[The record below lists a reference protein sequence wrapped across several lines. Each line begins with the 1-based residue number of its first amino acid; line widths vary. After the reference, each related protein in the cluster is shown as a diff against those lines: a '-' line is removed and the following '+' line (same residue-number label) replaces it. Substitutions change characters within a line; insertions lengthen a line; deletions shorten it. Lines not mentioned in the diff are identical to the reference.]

1 MAKPRALPVV
11 SPAPGP
17 GVPRRHVLQ
26 RLLTGVGAGLA
37 APGLA
42 AAHPLREHAL
52 HPARIADARE
62 KAGDP
67 AGEPEF
73 LDPYQLKMLASLGER
88 IVPGSAAAGC
98 ALFIDRLLA
107 VGTAK
112 DGRQLLAALGA
123 IDGEARRRYGS
134 PWPDLD
140 EPRQIELLQALS
152 SAAPGRKETFW
163 TPGTPV
169 ADYLAREGN
178 EESNETPT
186 TLRDHFDH
194 VKGWV
199 MGAYYSSEAGQRDLG
214 HVGAVFADSFP
225 GCPHPDGHR

>member
-1 MAKPRALPVV
+1 LTKPRARPVV
-11 SPAPGP
+11 SAFAGH
-17 GVPRRHVLQ
+17 GVPRRHVL
-26 RLLTGVGAGLA
+26 RGLFGGVGAGLA

-42 AAHPLREHAL
+42 AAHPLREHAR
-52 HPARIADARE
+52 HPKRIAAAQE
-62 KAGDP
+62 KAKNP

-73 LDPYQLKMLASLGER
+73 LDAYQLKMLSSLGER

-98 ALFIDRLLA
+98 ARFVDRLLA
-107 VGTAK
+107 VGTGK
-112 DGRQLLAALGA
+112 DGQRLLTALGA

-140 EPRQIELLQALS
+140 EPQQIELLQALA
-152 SAAPGRKETFW
+152 SAPPGRDETFW
-163 TPGTPV
+163 TPGTSV
-169 ADYLAREGN
+169 EEYLAQREA
-178 EESNETPT
+178 EESNEGQT

-199 MGAYYSSEAGQRDLG
+199 MGAYYSSEEGQRELG
-214 HVGAVFADSFP
+214 HVGPIFADSFP

>member
-1 MAKPRALPVV
+1 MTNVAKPRTLPVLT
-11 SPAPGP
+11 PAPDP
-17 GVPRRHVLQ
+17 GIPRRDVLQ
-26 RLLTGVGAGLA
+26 GLLGGVGAGLT
-37 APGLA
+37 
-42 AAHPLREHAL
+42 AAHPLREHAR
-52 HPARIADARE
+52 HPVRIAAAHE
-62 KAGDP
+62 KAQDP

-73 LDPYQLKMLASLGER
+73 LDAYEMKMLASLGER

-98 ALFIDRLLA
+98 AQFVDRLLA
-107 VGTAK
+107 VGTRK
-112 DGRQLLAALGA
+112 DGRRLLTALGA

-140 EPRQIELLQALS
+140 EPQQVELLQALS

-163 TPGTPV
+163 TPGTSV
-169 ADYLAREGN
+169 AEYLAQPPD
-178 EESNETPT
+178 EESNEGPT

-199 MGAYYSSEAGQRDLG
+199 MGAYYSSEEGQRELG
-214 HVGAVFADSFP
+214 HVGPIFADSFP